1 MPHASTRS
9 TRRLAK
15 RKRESD
21 DLSDDSS
28 AGSEQGLLEDVDAE
42 SIIDN
47 LTGAR
52 RGVEK
57 LLAGIHFL
65 RQENDRLRADL
76 VQSQQN
82 AGRVTRAN
90 SSQKNQQTE
99 ASLRRQVQQLER
111 VVKDLKVA
119 RKKDKR
125 IIEKLRT
132 KEVEYDAKELVDDE
146 NGDAQGSELGQGAI
160 QLLRRVSD
168 LMDMNTLAEGEECA
182 ICMEKMDV
190 DKCYSLRCRHPV
202 CSECFERLGDG
213 TGNPPDC
220 TTALVQCPH
229 CREICPREECE
240 IITHTAVQQW
250 DSLLEISSEWA
261 RMDTS
266 EMDVE
271 EEDEGEDDDDDDE
284 DSPIINGA
292 ITATQ
297 SPQLPRTAEETEEPD
312 TQGQATPPAPASPE
326 DIRQYSYQNLPS
338 PSKRERLQMLV
349 AQRSNKRRM

>member
-1 MPHASTRS
+1 
-9 TRRLAK
+9 
-15 RKRESD
+15 
-21 DLSDDSS
+21 
-28 AGSEQGLLEDVDAE
+28 
-42 SIIDN
+42 
-47 LTGAR
+47 
-52 RGVEK
+52 VEK
-57 LLAGIHFL
+57 LLTGIHSL

-82 AGRVTRAN
+82 AGKVTRAN

-111 VVKDLKVA
+111 VVKDLKMA

-132 KEVEYDAKELVDDE
+132 KEVEYDAKELADDE
-146 NGDAQGSELGQGAI
+146 DGDVQGSELGQGAI
-160 QLLRRVSD
+160 QLLRRMSD

-202 CSECFERLGDG
+202 CNECFERLGDG

-220 TTALVQCPH
+220 ITASVQCPH

-261 RMDTS
+261 RMDTG
-266 EMDVE
+266 ETDVE
-271 EEDEGEDDDDDDE
+271 EEDEGEEDDDDDDDE

-297 SPQLPRTAEETEEPD
+297 SPQLPRTAEETEELD
-312 TQGQATPPAPASPE
+312 TQGQATPPAPASPN
-326 DIRQYSYQNLPS
+326 DIRQHSYQNLPS
-338 PSKRERLQMLV
+338 PSKRERLQTLV